1 MQSYVN
7 KRVSAMYDSFLEFIN
22 DQHLFQPTDRVLLA
36 VSGGLDSVVMT
47 DLMVRAGFAV
57 GIAHVNFGLRG
68 ADSDADEAFVTQLA
82 VGYNR
87 PCHTIRF
94 DTTSVA
100 RERGLSVQVAAR
112 QLRYDWFE
120 AVAREHGYTWIATA
134 HHQNDV
140 LETLLLNLVR
150 GTGLAG
156 LRSIPI
162 RQGRIVRPLWFASRE
177 EVRVYAQER
186 GLPWREDVSNMS
198 DKYARNRLRH
208 QVVPV
213 LEAINPHLITTFGRT
228 VERLRAAES
237 LLNET
242 LAASWQA
249 CARESSG
256 MWTIDLEWLRAQ
268 SEWAFRLSEWLKP
281 FGFPYGQVQEV
292 VRVVEAGQ
300 KGQVFRSATHGLW
313 HDRAG
318 LMVAPLSVEIPY
330 DFPLPSGETGTL
342 LLPDGRQVSW
352 FYQESPDRFVPPNE
366 PDASVGYLDAD
377 QLDQPLHI
385 RSWRQGDR
393 FRPLNMQG
401 TKLVSDL
408 LNDRK
413 VSLPERARTAV
424 LTAGD
429 KVVWVVGHRLAHE
442 VRITDS
448 TRRILVVRLQN
459 SESKR

>member
-1 MQSYVN
+1 
-7 KRVSAMYDSFLEFIN
+7 MYDSFLEFIN
-22 DQHLFQPTDRVLLA
+22 DQHLLQPTDRVLLA

-47 DLMVRAGFAV
+47 DLMIRAGYAV

-82 VGYNR
+82 AGYNR
-87 PCHTIRF
+87 PCHTTRF
-94 DTTSVA
+94 NTLTVA
-100 RERGLSVQVAAR
+100 REQGLSVQVAAR

-120 AVAREHGYTWIATA
+120 AVARGQGYTWIATA

-162 RQGRIVRPLWFASRE
+162 RQGRIIRPLWFASRD
-177 EVRVYAQER
+177 EVRRYAHDR
-186 GLPWREDVSNMS
+186 GLHWREDVSNAS

-213 LEAINPHLITTFGRT
+213 LEALNPDLITTFGRT
-228 VERLRAAES
+228 IERLRAAES
-237 LLNET
+237 VLNET
-242 LAASWQA
+242 LATSWQA
-249 CARESSG
+249 CAREADG
-256 MWTIDLEWLRAQ
+256 FWIMDLEQLRSK

-281 FGFPYGQVQEV
+281 FGFTYGQVQEV

-318 LMVAPLSVEIPY
+318 LILAPLSVEVPFDY
-330 DFPLPSGETGTL
+330 PLPPDETGRL
-342 LLPDGRQVSW
+342 LLPDGRQLNW
-352 FYQESPDRFVPPNE
+352 FYQEVPAGFVPRNV
-366 PDASVGYLDAD
+366 PDTSVGYLDAD
-377 QLDQPLHI
+377 RLDQPLHI
-385 RSWRQGDR
+385 RTWRQGDR
-393 FRPLNMQG
+393 FQPLNMRG

-424 LTAGD
+424 LTAGE
-429 KVVWVVGHRLAHE
+429 KVVWVVGHRLSHT

-448 TRRILVVRLQN
+448 TRRVLVVRLQN
-459 SESKR
+459 SESKH